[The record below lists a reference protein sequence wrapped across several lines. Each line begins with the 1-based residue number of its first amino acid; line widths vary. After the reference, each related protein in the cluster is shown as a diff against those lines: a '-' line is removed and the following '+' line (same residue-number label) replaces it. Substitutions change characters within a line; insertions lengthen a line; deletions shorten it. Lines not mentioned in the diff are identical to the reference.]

1 MVEGFIA
8 IIVSSM
14 PTTASFFKSNAGS
27 SHGSGIVS
35 SVRSRF
41 FPNHGGSG
49 LRSGKKMSPHTSSSG
64 GTKRSYTD
72 SNGHPRDSTY
82 LELKDVPSTQPI
94 AYSNGPNRDI
104 EEGVIEKK
112 VVINQATYY
121 DWEFQFFCTLSMPKP
136 AKTAATA
143 AQAGPAS
150 LPTCGSLIPSATHDL
165 GAKRRSKSGSL
176 AG

>member
-41 FPNHGGSG
+41 FSRHGGST
-49 LRSGKKMSPHTSSSG
+49 LRSGKKISSHTSSSG

-72 SNGHPRDSTY
+72 SNAHPRDSTY

-112 VVINQATYY
+112 VVINQASY
-121 DWEFQFFCTLSMPKP
+121 
-136 AKTAATA
+136 
-143 AQAGPAS
+143 
-150 LPTCGSLIPSATHDL
+150 
-165 GAKRRSKSGSL
+165 R
-176 AG
+176 